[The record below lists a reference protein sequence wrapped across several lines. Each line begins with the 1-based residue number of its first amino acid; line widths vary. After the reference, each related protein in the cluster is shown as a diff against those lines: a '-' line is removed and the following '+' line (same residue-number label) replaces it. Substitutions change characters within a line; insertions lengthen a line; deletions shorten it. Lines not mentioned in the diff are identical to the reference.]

1 MSYEDFLA
9 RKLITAPAVGLSDV
23 PPLNP
28 MLFPFQRDI
37 VSWSLRRGRSAI
49 WADCGMGKTPMQL
62 EFAQHIPGDVLILSP
77 LAVSQQTCREAEK
90 FGIVASYARKP
101 EQIAHRITVTN
112 YEMLER
118 FDVSRFTGVVLDES
132 SILKAYDSK
141 TRAQIIEAFAK
152 TPFKLAATATPA
164 PNDYMEIGNHAEFLN
179 VMTRTEMLATFFTHD
194 GGDTSQ
200 WRLKGHAESEFWRW
214 LASWAVMLRKP
225 SDLGYSD
232 DGFTLPELEIRQ
244 CVVESAAK
252 AQDGM
257 LFAMPAATL
266 QERIAARRAS
276 VGNRV
281 EQCAEIVNMLPDDQW
296 VVWCDLNA
304 ESDALAKS
312 IIGAVEVRGSDSIEH
327 KEQAMADFASGKA
340 RVIVSKPSICGF
352 GMNWQHCANMAFVG
366 LSDSYEQFYQ
376 AVRRCWRFGQKSK
389 VRVHV
394 ITAATEGAVVANIQ
408 RKEADAARMAQNM
421 VKHMASINESNIR
434 GTARMRDEYQTNVTE
449 GKGWTAYQGD
459 CVEGVQAMPDDSID
473 FSIFSPP
480 FASLYTYS
488 NSARDMG
495 NSKDDAEFFEH
506 FAFLTQ
512 ELFRVTKPGRLLSF
526 HCMDMPTSKARDGVI
541 GVRDFRG
548 ELIRCFEASGW
559 VFHSSVV
566 IWKDPVTA
574 MQRTKALGLLHKTIR
589 KDSAMSRQGLPDYLV
604 TMRKPGVNAEP
615 IAHNAADFT
624 VDEWQQLASPVWASA
639 SGEYTD
645 GFLKLCGPYAG
656 DRCGIDPTETLQRDE
671 ARDQKDERHICPL
684 QLEVIRRAI
693 RLWTNPGDLVLSPF
707 MGIGSEGYC
716 ALQMGREFT
725 GIELKASYY
734 RVACDNLKRA
744 EVSQQNLFST
754 ATEDAV

>member
-1 MSYEDFLA
+1 
-9 RKLITAPAVGLSDV
+9 
-23 PPLNP
+23 
-28 MLFPFQRDI
+28 
-37 VSWSLRRGRSAI
+37 
-49 WADCGMGKTPMQL
+49 
-62 EFAQHIPGDVLILSP
+62 
-77 LAVSQQTCREAEK
+77 
-90 FGIVASYARKP
+90 
-101 EQIAHRITVTN
+101 
-112 YEMLER
+112 
-118 FDVSRFTGVVLDES
+118 
-132 SILKAYDSK
+132 
-141 TRAQIIEAFAK
+141 
-152 TPFKLAATATPA
+152 
-164 PNDYMEIGNHAEFLN
+164 
-179 VMTRTEMLATFFTHD
+179 
-194 GGDTSQ
+194 
-200 WRLKGHAESEFWRW
+200 
-214 LASWAVMLRKP
+214 
-225 SDLGYSD
+225 
-232 DGFTLPELEIRQ
+232 
-244 CVVESAAK
+244 
-252 AQDGM
+252 M

-707 MGIGSEGYC
+707 MGIGSDGYC